1 MLSPLATSFDATL
14 FDLTVTNAALLR
26 ASNRV
31 RAYVDQQITYGTST
45 VVLPR
50 SNRRLPQRP
59 VVAVSS
65 VVDEDG
71 ATLTEDTDW
80 ELDGDTITTTSTD
93 KLTVTYEHGL
103 TELPDALVEVVCTI
117 GARIQNMPAELQA
130 GAQQQ
135 GAGPF
140 QVTYGWDSHK
150 AASGLTQGEKD
161 ALDRIWPRTPRT
173 ITMGAPAT

>member
-1 MLSPLATSFDATL
+1 MLSPLATSVDATL
-14 FDLTVTNAALLR
+14 FGLTVTDAALLR
-26 ASNRV
+26 ASTRV
-31 RAYVDQQITYGTST
+31 RTYVDQQITYGTST

-71 ATLTEDTDW
+71 VTLTEDTDW
-80 ELDGDTITTTSTD
+80 ELDGDTIATTSTD

-103 TELPDALVEVVCTI
+103 TELPDALVELVCTI
-117 GARIQNMPAELQA
+117 GARIDNMPTGLQS
-130 GAQQQ
+130 GVQQQ

-140 QVTYGWDSHK
+140 QQTYGWDSHK

-161 ALDRIWPRTPRT
+161 TLDRIWPRIPRT
-173 ITMGAPAT
+173 ITMGAPAS